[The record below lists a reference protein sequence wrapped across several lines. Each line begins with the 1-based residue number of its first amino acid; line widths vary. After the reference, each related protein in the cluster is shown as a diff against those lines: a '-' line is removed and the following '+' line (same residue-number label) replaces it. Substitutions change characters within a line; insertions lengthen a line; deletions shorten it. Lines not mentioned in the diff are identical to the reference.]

1 MDTRTF
7 FIVGLAVIGYFL
19 WQAWQEDY
27 AAPPAQPFTEIVADN
42 SAADSDVIEAVADT
56 SAVSADPTSERPGEL
71 PVAGGETSET
81 SSASTMAEVTLESD
95 VLRLH
100 LNEKGARID
109 SAELLAYS
117 RSIKDQTPTRLLSQG
132 GERFFIAESGLTA
145 APGSEAP
152 DHNAPYR
159 FVAEDSQLSGS
170 GELKAVF
177 EWRQNGVSVRK
188 SYALSPQSYVVTV
201 SHQIRNEGTAD
212 WVAQPYYRFQR
223 VALPSPSGFISNP
236 ETYSFAGAAVYTP
249 EDKLHKLKFGN
260 YEDDAAE
267 FARSASGG
275 WMAMPQHYFAAAWIP
290 PESQT
295 IDYSASSVKATP
307 ERFLIRARAP
317 TLSIAA
323 GGSQD
328 VQARLFIGPKLQD
341 ELPNIAPG
349 LDLTVDYGI
358 FSFFSK
364 PLFWLL
370 EFLHDLVRNWG
381 VAIILLTLLVK
392 LAFFKLSEAQYR
404 SMAKMRKV
412 QPRLEALKEKYG
424 DDRQKMAMAQ
434 MELFK
439 KEKINPLGGCLP
451 ILVQIPVFIAL
462 YWVILESVEL
472 RQAPFFGW
480 IQDLSIKD
488 PFYILPVL
496 NGLTMFITQRLSPTP
511 GMDPVQ
517 RKVMQALPVVFS
529 VLFAFFPAGLVLYW
543 TTNGMLSLAQQWYI
557 MRKVD
562 GPKGKAPA
570 KA

>member
-1 MDTRTF
+1 M
-7 FIVGLAVIGYFL
+7 
-19 WQAWQEDY
+19 
-27 AAPPAQPFTEIVADN
+27 P
-42 SAADSDVIEAVADT
+42 
-56 SAVSADPTSERPGEL
+56 
-71 PVAGGETSET
+71 
-81 SSASTMAEVTLESD
+81 
-95 VLRLH
+95 
-100 LNEKGARID
+100 
-109 SAELLAYS
+109 
-117 RSIKDQTPTRLLSQG
+117 
-132 GERFFIAESGLTA
+132 RF
-145 APGSEAP
+145 
-152 DHNAPYR
+152 
-159 FVAEDSQLSGS
+159 
-170 GELKAVF
+170 
-177 EWRQNGVSVRK
+177 
-188 SYALSPQSYVVTV
+188 
-201 SHQIRNEGTAD
+201 
-212 WVAQPYYRFQR
+212 
-223 VALPSPSGFISNP
+223 
-236 ETYSFAGAAVYTP
+236 
-249 EDKLHKLKFGN
+249 
-260 YEDDAAE
+260 
-267 FARSASGG
+267 
-275 WMAMPQHYFAAAWIP
+275 
-290 PESQT
+290 
-295 IDYSASSVKATP
+295 
-307 ERFLIRARAP
+307 
-317 TLSIAA
+317 
-323 GGSQD
+323 
-328 VQARLFIGPKLQD
+328 
-341 ELPNIAPG
+341 
-349 LDLTVDYGI
+349 
-358 FSFFSK
+358 
-364 PLFWLL
+364 
-370 EFLHDLVRNWG
+370 
-381 VAIILLTLLVK
+381 AIILLTLLVK